1 MDFKIYFAVD
11 IPKLWDIL
19 YILFN
24 LEVYM
29 ELKIYF
35 MHYFIYHKLFVTLS
49 DSTATLV
56 HMYSLICRIY

>member
-29 ELKIYF
+29 ELKIYLCT
-35 MHYFIYHKLFVTLS
+35 ILFTINYL
-49 DSTATLV
+49 L
-56 HMYSLICRIY
+56 LFQIQLLL